1 MDASFRG
8 VTEATRQI
16 GLGALAHR
24 NFRLFFFG
32 QGVSLIGTWMQSVAQ
47 GWLVLTLTNSPFYVG
62 LVSALGS
69 FGVLAFTLYAG
80 IIADRTDKR
89 RTVVITQTLSML
101 LAFALAALVLMH
113 RVTVGHVMVL
123 ATLLGIVNAFDI
135 PTRQAFI
142 VEIVG
147 KDDLMNAIA
156 LNSSMFNAARV
167 VGPAIAGALIGIVGV
182 GVCFLVNG
190 LSYIAVIA
198 GLLAMRLAPFVAKPA
213 GVSAWGGFREILG
226 FLRSERRVNTLVLLT
241 AVLSIFGFPFLVM
254 MPVFARD
261 VLHVQAGGYGALTAA
276 VGVGAMLGA
285 LAIAIN
291 SRRLVSRGRWM
302 VTGGT
307 AFGVLIVLFALSRS
321 FALSLGLLALAGCA
335 MIVNNA
341 LTNTMIQT
349 IVPDHLRGRLMGFY
363 SFVFVGLSPL
373 GAFQAGAFA
382 ERFGAPW
389 AVGAG
394 GLVCAAAVAIAAWR
408 VPELRAS

>member
-1 MDASFRG
+1 M
-8 VTEATRQI
+8 TEATRQI

-69 FGVLAFTLYAG
+69 LGVLTLTLYAG
-80 IIADRTDKR
+80 IIADRVDKR
-89 RTVVITQTLSML
+89 RTVVLTQTLSML
-101 LAFALAALVLMH
+101 LAFVLATLVLVKV
-113 RVTVGHVMVL
+113 VTVWHVMAL

-182 GVCFLVNG
+182 GVCFLLNG
-190 LSYIAVIA
+190 VSYIAVIG
-198 GLLAMRLAPFVAKPA
+198 GLLAMRLQPFVPRQA
-213 GVSAWGGFREILG
+213 GGSVWGGFREILG
-226 FLRSERRVNTLVLLT
+226 FLRSERRVRTLVVLT
-241 AVLSIFGFPFLVM
+241 SVLSIFGFPFLVM

-285 LAIAIN
+285 LTIAVN

-307 AFGVLIVLFALSRS
+307 SFGVLIVLFALSRG

-349 IVPDHLRGRLMGFY
+349 LVPDHLRGRLMGFY

-394 GLVCAAAVAIAAWR
+394 GLVCAAAVALAAWR
-408 VPELRAS
+408 VPELRSS

>member
-1 MDASFRG
+1 MDATFRG

-47 GWLVLTLTNSPFYVG
+47 GWLVLTLTDSPFFVG

-69 FGVLAFTLYAG
+69 LGVLTFTLYAG

-89 RTVVITQTLSML
+89 RTVVITQSLSML
-101 LAFALAALVLMH
+101 LAFALATLVLIH
-113 RVTVGHVMVL
+113 QVTVWHVMVF

-147 KDDLMNAIA
+147 KGNLMNAIA

-182 GVCFLVNG
+182 GVCFLLNG
-190 LSYIAVIA
+190 LSYIAVIG
-198 GLLAMRLAPFVAKPA
+198 GLLAMRLPPFVAKPS
-213 GVSAWGGFREILG
+213 GGSAWGGFREILG
-226 FLRSERRVNTLVLLT
+226 FLGSERRVKTLVLLT
-241 AVLSIFGFPFLVM
+241 AVFSIFGFPFLVM

-291 SRRLVSRGRWM
+291 SRRLTSRGGLM

-307 AFGVLIVLFALSRS
+307 AFGVLIAMFALSRS
-321 FALSLGLLALAGCA
+321 FALSLVLLALAGCA

-349 IVPDHLRGRLMGFY
+349 IVPDHLRGRIMGFY

-389 AVGAG
+389 AVGVG
-394 GLVCAAAVAIAAWR
+394 GLVCAAVVAIAAWR